1 MKTRELVKKLYAA
14 IINGQQRLQQKLYE
28 KITKKS
34 LKHKRTHAV
43 K

>member
-1 MKTRELVKKLYAA
+1 MKVKNLIKKLYSS
-14 IINGQQRLQQKLYE
+14 IINGHKDLEKKIYE
-28 KITKKS
+28 KITRKS